1 MKKIIKLLIKF
12 FAKLLIKFSSKI
24 NSGRYFIDNLSNF
37 IFQNKKT
44 KKHNGIELSF
54 HTPNRLNFF
63 RVDTFSS
70 KEPET
75 LKWIDSFKE
84 NSVFWD
90 IGANVGLYSCYAAKK
105 SNCYVYAFEPSV
117 FNLELLAKNIY
128 LNSLYEKIVIIP
140 LPLFDDVATK
150 PFHMTTK
157 EWGGALSN
165 FGESTDHEGKQMTSV
180 FKYKTV
186 GMSMDQAINNLN
198 LKMPNYIKMDVD
210 GIEHLIIKGANKAIQ
225 NVESILI
232 EVNDDYIKQSKEIN
246 EHLNSLGFKLKE
258 KKHSEII
265 EKSSKFSSFY
275 NQIWVKDN

>member
-12 FAKLLIKFSSKI
+12 FAKFLIQFSSKI
-24 NSGRYFIDNLSNF
+24 NTGRYFIDKLSNF
-37 IFQNKKT
+37 IFQTKKNI
-44 KKHNGIELSF
+44 KHNGLELSF
-54 HTPNRLNFF
+54 YTPNRLNFY

-75 LKWIDSFKE
+75 LKWIDCFKE
-84 NSVFWD
+84 KSVFWD
-90 IGANVGLYSCYAAKK
+90 IGANIGLYSCYAAKK
-105 SNCYVYAFEPSV
+105 TDCQVYAFEPSV

-128 LNSLYEKIVIIP
+128 LNSLSEKIVIIP
-140 LPLFDDVATK
+140 LPLFDNLATK
-150 PFHMTTK
+150 SFHMSTR
-157 EWGGALSN
+157 ERGGAFSN
-165 FGESTDHEGKQMTSV
+165 FGASTDHEGKQMTSV

-186 GMSMDQAINNLN
+186 GMSIDQTINNLN

-210 GIEHLIIKGANKAIQ
+210 GIEHLIIKGANSAMK